1 MAKGILES
9 IPEDNAGS
17 HSGMRVQCIQAEGE
31 KKNIKPNSRPESV
44 MYLA

>member
-31 KKNIKPNSRPESV
+31 KNKHKTKQPP
-44 MYLA
+44 